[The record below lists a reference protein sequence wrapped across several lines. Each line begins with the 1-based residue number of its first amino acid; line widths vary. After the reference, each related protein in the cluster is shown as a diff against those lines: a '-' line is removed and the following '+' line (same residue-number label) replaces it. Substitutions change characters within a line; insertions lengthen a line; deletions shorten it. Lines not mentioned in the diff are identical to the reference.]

1 MNCGPGV
8 FSTHVL
14 DSLTSAFVI
23 STIGFRLPGT
33 EPEQNMSETIYFICA
48 VQLLLPH
55 GKQSE
60 TKQAKAL
67 ISISLSARESER

>member
-8 FSTHVL
+8 FSAHVL

-48 VQLLLPH
+48 VQLLLLR

-60 TKQAKAL
+60 TKQAEAL
-67 ISISLSARESER
+67 VSISFSTRESER